1 MVFPTPSGL
10 FSTDK
15 SPNIA
20 IQPFKRYLINNSYD
34 NDLNNAYEK
43 GCINVRINKSLTN
56 SLTCLK
62 ALNSDHFQRVS
73 CIYTD
78 IRKKSKKKFSISW
91 IFFF

>member
-56 SLTCLK
+56 SLT
-62 ALNSDHFQRVS
+62 ALNSDHFERVS
-73 CIYTD
+73 RTY
-78 IRKKSKKKFSISW
+78 
-91 IFFF
+91 